1 MIRLHLSPSPRAALW
16 TAGLA
21 VALLHLA
28 PTARAQDAPR
38 EDQDPAA
45 GEQGVAP
52 AGDDSEDGASPAP
65 EVDKPRIEIPE
76 GFDPSPF
83 RQDEQASPQ
92 DQMIELFHE
101 VERRMSRS
109 TELLFDASK
118 GDTSKLGE
126 LGAAGLDELGQDA
139 DSSASARAAVAG
151 LLRASKG
158 EGQEV
163 LRAIDEILEIA
174 QNQGGGT

>member
-1 MIRLHLSPSPRAALW
+1 MRFEPTRPTLLTASVLAAL
-16 TAGLA
+16 
-21 VALLHLA
+21 VHLA
-28 PTARAQDAPR
+28 PAAQAQDAPT
-38 EDQDPAA
+38 
-45 GEQGVAP
+45 
-52 AGDDSEDGASPAP
+52 AP
-65 EVDKPRIEIPE
+65 EEAPEQQEDPEQLADDEGPLVEIPE

-83 RQDEQASPQ
+83 RREESTSPQ

-118 GDTSKLGE
+118 GDVSKLDDLE
-126 LGAAGLDELGQDA
+126 ASGLEDLGQDQ
-139 DSSASARAAVAG
+139 DSSARAAVAG

>member
-1 MIRLHLSPSPRAALW
+1 MMRPELPRPPHAVLR

-21 VALLHLA
+21 LTLLVLA
-28 PTARAQDAPR
+28 PAALAQDAPKV
-38 EDQDPAA
+38 EP
-45 GEQGVAP
+45 E
-52 AGDDSEDGASPAP
+52 PAP
-65 EVDKPRIEIPE
+65 EQAPAQDDEPRIEIPE

-83 RQDEQASPQ
+83 RREEASSPQ

-118 GDTSKLGE
+118 GDTSKLSE
-126 LGAAGLDELGQDA
+126 VGAAGLEDLGQDGGG
-139 DSSASARAAVAG
+139 ASARAAVAG

>member
-1 MIRLHLSPSPRAALW
+1 MRFEPTRPTLLTASVPAAL
-16 TAGLA
+16 
-21 VALLHLA
+21 VHLA
-28 PTARAQDAPR
+28 PAAQAQDAP
-38 EDQDPAA
+38 
-45 GEQGVAP
+45 
-52 AGDDSEDGASPAP
+52 PAP
-65 EVDKPRIEIPE
+65 EEAPVQEQEADDEAPLVEIPE

-83 RQDEQASPQ
+83 RREESTSPQ

-118 GDTSKLGE
+118 GDVSKLDDLE
-126 LGAAGLDELGQDA
+126 ASGLEDLGQDQ
-139 DSSASARAAVAG
+139 DSSARAAVAG

>member
-1 MIRLHLSPSPRAALW
+1 MRFEPTRPILLTASVLAAL
-16 TAGLA
+16 
-21 VALLHLA
+21 VHLA
-28 PTARAQDAPR
+28 PAAQAQDAP
-38 EDQDPAA
+38 
-45 GEQGVAP
+45 
-52 AGDDSEDGASPAP
+52 PAP
-65 EVDKPRIEIPE
+65 EEAPQQGQEADDEAPLVEIPE

-83 RQDEQASPQ
+83 RREESTSPQ

-118 GDTSKLGE
+118 GDVSKLDDLE
-126 LGAAGLDELGQDA
+126 ASGLEDLGQDQ
-139 DSSASARAAVAG
+139 DSSARAAVAG

>member
-1 MIRLHLSPSPRAALW
+1 MMRPELPRPPHAVLR

-21 VALLHLA
+21 LTLLVLA
-28 PTARAQDAPR
+28 PGVLAQDAPKV
-38 EDQDPAA
+38 EP
-45 GEQGVAP
+45 VP
-52 AGDDSEDGASPAP
+52 PPVPAP
-65 EVDKPRIEIPE
+65 EQAPAQDDEPRIEIPE

-83 RQDEQASPQ
+83 RREEASSPQ

-118 GDTSKLGE
+118 GDTSKLSE
-126 LGAAGLDELGQDA
+126 VGAAGLEDLGQDGGE
-139 DSSASARAAVAG
+139 SASARAAVAG

>member
-1 MIRLHLSPSPRAALW
+1 MMRPELPRPPHAVLR

-21 VALLHLA
+21 LTLLVLA
-28 PTARAQDAPR
+28 PGVLAQDAPKV
-38 EDQDPAA
+38 EP
-45 GEQGVAP
+45 V
-52 AGDDSEDGASPAP
+52 PAP
-65 EVDKPRIEIPE
+65 EQAPAQDDEPRIEIPE

-83 RQDEQASPQ
+83 RREEASSPQ

-118 GDTSKLGE
+118 GDTSKLSE
-126 LGAAGLDELGQDA
+126 VGAAGLEDLGQDGGE
-139 DSSASARAAVAG
+139 SASARAAVAG

>member
-1 MIRLHLSPSPRAALW
+1 MACSETKWRGAARGAGPAGMVL
-16 TAGLA
+16 AGLL
-21 VALLHLA
+21 ALA
-28 PTARAQDAPR
+28 GPAQ
-38 EDQDPAA
+38 AA
-45 GEQGVAP
+45 QT
-52 AGDDSEDGASPAP
+52 
-65 EVDKPRIEIPE
+65 KIPE

-83 RQDEQASPQ
+83 RREESTSPQ

-118 GDTSKLGE
+118 GDVSKLDDLE
-126 LGAAGLDELGQDA
+126 ASGLEDLGQDQ
-139 DSSASARAAVAG
+139 DSSARAAVAG